1 MPPIRPEGLKCEQ
14 VHQTDV
20 TDVSLYECTLVPG
33 YYWSLWP
40 NVPDTRG
47 DRIKLKII
55 LSPRVSQALRHNL
68 QRASQ

>member
-1 MPPIRPEGLKCEQ
+1 MPFMPPIRPEK

-33 YYWSLWP
+33 YYWSLRP

-55 LSPRVSQALRHNL
+55 LSPRVSRALRHNL